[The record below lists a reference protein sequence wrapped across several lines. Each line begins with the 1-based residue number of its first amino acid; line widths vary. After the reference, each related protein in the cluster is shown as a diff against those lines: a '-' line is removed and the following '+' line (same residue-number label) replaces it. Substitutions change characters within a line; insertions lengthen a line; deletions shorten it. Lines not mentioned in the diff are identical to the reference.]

1 MADSTWDKMFDDVD
15 WESVDK
21 EVEKMREHDELL
33 AYFDQDQFDYKRS
46 YIRKL
51 IKAHPE
57 ITDRNVIG
65 LATEQMMESH
75 EGGVELDVDD
85 ALRFVADQ
93 KPMTAGE
100 AAKILADVG
109 INDDNIE
116 DVLFG
121 DEPDGAQTIDGVKNR
136 DAVRKAKLLT
146 RCADIL
152 ANNADVILLGIPVF
166 DPESD
171 WAQAKLAFFSENM
184 NEAEKNT
191 LKKMMAVADHSMMRI
206 EHGVAVAIFQIHNI
220 WSNFE

>member
-1 MADSTWDKMFDDVD
+1 MADNTWDKLFDDVD

-21 EVEKMREHDELL
+21 EVEKMREQDELL
-33 AYFDQDQFDYKRS
+33 AYFDQDKFDYKRS

-51 IKAHPE
+51 MKAHPE

-65 LATEQMMESH
+65 FATEQMMESH

-93 KPMTAGE
+93 KPMTAAE

-121 DEPDGAQTIDGVKNR
+121 DEPDGAQTIDGVKNPA
-136 DAVRKAKLLT
+136 AVRKAKLLT

-166 DPESD
+166 DPESN
-171 WAQAKLAFFSENM
+171 WTQAKLAFFSENL
-184 NEAEKNT
+184 NEGEKNV
-191 LKKMMAVADHSMMRI
+191 LKMMMDTADESRMKV
-206 EHGVAVAIFQIHNI
+206 EHGVAVALFQIINI
-220 WSNFE
+220 WTNFE